1 MSVQAAVVLSYLFS
15 FQAAFV
21 ISGLLLLRTSGFR
34 LLDVDLSKK
43 FRRHPAADAVGGL
56 GDAFAA
62 DADGHDVVD
71 VDVLGAVFS
80 VGYDLLQLGLELLCW
95 DGLY

>member
-1 MSVQAAVVLSYLFS
+1 MYVQAAVVLSYLFS

-62 DADGHDVVD
+62 DVDD
-71 VDVLGAVFS
+71 VDVRGAVFS